1 MRYIKMPYI
10 ISYTCYPPT
19 QSDKVAKRYLEV
31 FKKLPL
37 ISSIKRIIPAAVTST
52 EKGYEVMIVDE
63 VKREDQG
70 DAIDYLAK
78 FLVEFRDIEGFR
90 YKINNWST
98 LNEAMAYLGM

>member
-1 MRYIKMPYI
+1 MPYI

-37 ISSIKRIIPAAVTST
+37 ISGIKRIIPAAVTST
-52 EKGYEVMIVDE
+52 EKGYEVMMVDE
-63 VKREDQG
+63 VKHENQG

-78 FLVEFRDIEGFR
+78 FLVEFRDIEGFT
-90 YKINNWST
+90 YKINSWST
-98 LNEAMAYLGM
+98 LNEAMAFLGM